1 MRKKVKKS
9 TKRSIVSLLLIVC
22 IVSAVASVFGF
33 YIIKSFQLDCEV
45 RMRQQ
50 EAAMQQHTKAVYIAS
65 RQIRAGEPIDES
77 MLESREVICAQDSEL
92 LFTSEDVGKIA
103 LIDISAGTYLIK
115 DLICQT
121 EVVDE
126 YREVCYQSIR
136 LTENIKNYDVV
147 DVRIRYPN
155 GEDYIVLTGKTI
167 CLDESSYGK
176 CYLQLNE
183 EEILMMSAA
192 MYDTEIYRGTEI
204 YTSRYIEPILQ
215 TRSLVTYLPN
225 AELRKLIQES
235 PNIIKMTATGPEEM
249 RRRLEYRLEEKKE
262 KLYE

>member
-9 TKRSIVSLLLIVC
+9 TKHYLVSLLLIAC
-22 IVSAVASVFGF
+22 IVGVVVSVFGF
-33 YIIKSFQLDCEV
+33 YVIRSLQLDYEIQMC
-45 RMRQQ
+45 QQ
-50 EAAMQQHTKAVYIAS
+50 EETILQHTRAVYIAS

-77 MLESREVICAQDSEL
+77 MLESREVICSQESEH
-92 LFTSEDVGKIA
+92 LFTGEDIGKRA
-103 LIDISAGTYLIK
+103 LVDISAGTYLIK

-121 EVVDE
+121 EAVDE

-136 LTENIKNYDVV
+136 LTENIKNYDMV

-176 CYLQLNE
+176 CYLQLSE

-192 MYDTEIYRGTEI
+192 MYDVEMYSGTEI

-215 TRSLVTYLPN
+215 TRSLVTYLPDS
-225 AELRKLIQES
+225 ELKKLMQES
-235 PNIIKMTATGPEEM
+235 PNIIKVTETGPEEM
-249 RRRLEYRLEEKKE
+249 RQRLEYRLGVKKE
-262 KLYE
+262 RIYE